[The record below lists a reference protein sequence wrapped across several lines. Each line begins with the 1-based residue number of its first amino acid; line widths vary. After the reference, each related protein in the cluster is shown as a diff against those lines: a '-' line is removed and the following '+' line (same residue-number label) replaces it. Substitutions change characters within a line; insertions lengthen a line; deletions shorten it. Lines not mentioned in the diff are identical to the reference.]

1 MKGNIKR
8 IATLFLAFVL
18 LIGLVPMFNK
28 NANAEENKDMQAYV
42 INFAKQDEQGRN
54 LPGATIKISSEGKK
68 DIEFISS
75 GRIDAFALQEGKYV
89 IEEIKTPLKYEKASN
104 IYFEIAKNA
113 ETSKLEMKNL
123 EWGTGNKKLSDG
135 TLVMVDALKVDKL
148 KVKFSVQDNQGKEIP
163 GLTLNLVTDLKN
175 NKSEFL
181 I

>member
-1 MKGNIKR
+1 
-8 IATLFLAFVL
+8 
-18 LIGLVPMFNK
+18 
-28 NANAEENKDMQAYV
+28 
-42 INFAKQDEQGRN
+42 
-54 LPGATIKISSEGKK
+54 
-68 DIEFISS
+68 
-75 GRIDAFALQEGKYV
+75 
-89 IEEIKTPLKYEKASN
+89 
-104 IYFEIAKNA
+104 
-113 ETSKLEMKNL
+113 MKNL